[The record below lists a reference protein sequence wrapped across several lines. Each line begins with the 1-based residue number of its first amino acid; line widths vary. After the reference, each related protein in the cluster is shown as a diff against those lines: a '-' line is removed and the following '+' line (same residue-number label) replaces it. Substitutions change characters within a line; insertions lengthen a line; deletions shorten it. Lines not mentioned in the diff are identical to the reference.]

1 MVEDYTNAFLV
12 SAFVLTFMVLFAIWA
27 VWGLLM
33 AGLISW
39 TADRL
44 ITVDFRRDPNGD

>member
-12 SAFVLTFMVLFAIWA
+12 SAFVLTFMVLFAVWA
-27 VWGLLM
+27 FWGLLV
-33 AGLISW
+33 AGLVSW

-44 ITVDFRRDPNGD
+44 ISVDLRNNMRD

>member
-12 SAFVLTFMVLFAIWA
+12 SAFVLTFMALFTIWA
-27 VWGLLM
+27 LWGLLV
-33 AGLISW
+33 AGLVGW

-44 ITVDFRRDPNGD
+44 ITVDFRGGKDG